1 MFAFEDL
8 LEALDRLGKRN
19 IAAFQTGKLSS
30 YKERLRQ
37 EEIYDYHW

>member
-19 IAAFQTGKLSS
+19 IAALQTGKLSG
-30 YKERLRQ
+30 YEERLG
-37 EEIYDYHW
+37 

>member
-19 IAAFQTGKLSS
+19 IAAFQTGKLSG
-30 YKERLRQ
+30 YKERLG
-37 EEIYDYHW
+37 